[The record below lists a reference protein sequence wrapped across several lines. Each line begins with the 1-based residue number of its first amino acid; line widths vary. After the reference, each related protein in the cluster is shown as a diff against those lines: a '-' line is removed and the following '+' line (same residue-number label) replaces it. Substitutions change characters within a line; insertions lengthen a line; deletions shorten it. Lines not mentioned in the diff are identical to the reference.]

1 MLRIR
6 SIELKNFKNIHTG
19 LHTRH
24 LTIDFSMQKNP
35 MCIIVGDNGKGKTSL
50 LSYLSPFATLG
61 TFDVRDTNKLILK
74 DEKGYKKI
82 IYDDSEGNEYT
93 IEHFYTP
100 LKDSMSIKS
109 YFQLNGQELNENGN
123 VTSFK
128 RLVAEFLDIEID
140 YMKLIRIGDNV
151 QNLIRSRATER
162 KVFMGKILDDVD
174 FYLRRYKQMSERERD
189 LKVLISHLTDNMKKL
204 GIDDLEVA
212 EAEVHKMADF
222 ITQVYTSIGILEEE
236 KDRRPKLWKRSK
248 KTY

>member
-61 TFDVRDTNKLILK
+61 TFDVRDTNKLIIK

-123 VTSFK
+123 VTSIFSQEEFVAKQSEQFVEDTFK
-128 RLVAEFLDIEID
+128 GSLPGFLAAFC
-140 YMKLIRIGDNV
+140 
-151 QNLIRSRATER
+151 SR
-162 KVFMGKILDDVD
+162 
-174 FYLRRYKQMSERERD
+174 
-189 LKVLISHLTDNMKKL
+189 KKL
-204 GIDDLEVA
+204 SKDEV
-212 EAEVHKMADF
+212 EALKR
-222 ITQVYTSIGILEEE
+222 IIEENE
-236 KDRRPKLWKRSK
+236 
-248 KTY
+248 